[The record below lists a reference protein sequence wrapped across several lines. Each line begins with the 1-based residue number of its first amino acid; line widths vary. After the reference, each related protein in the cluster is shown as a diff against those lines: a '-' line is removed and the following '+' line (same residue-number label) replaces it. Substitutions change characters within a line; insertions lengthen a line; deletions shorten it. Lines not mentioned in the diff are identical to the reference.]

1 MKKYLF
7 MTTAIFVGVIAWR
20 IGERLSS
27 DAISM
32 GLGVIFG
39 VMAGVPTAILVMAG
53 NRRRERDDAAGGRGG
68 RGSVPPS
75 YPQFSSQPPV
85 IVLTGAGMLPQ
96 QPPGAG
102 QGYGPPYAG
111 QGEANDWPPRP
122 TERRFKMVGEREE
135 WIDEW

>member
-39 VMAGVPTAILVMAG
+39 VMAGVPAALLVMASG
-53 NRRRERDDAAGGRGG
+53 RRREERAEQQAR
-68 RGSVPPS
+68 PPS
-75 YPQFSSQPPV
+75 PYALPAHSQAPV
-85 IVLTGAGMLPQ
+85 IVLAGNGYPMQ
-96 QPPGAG
+96 QPPQPG
-102 QGYGPPYAG
+102 GYAPDYPPAYGRQPALPGPAQAHG
-111 QGEANDWPPRP
+111 RQ
-122 TERRFKMVGEREE
+122 FKVVGEKEE
-135 WIDEW
+135 WVDEW